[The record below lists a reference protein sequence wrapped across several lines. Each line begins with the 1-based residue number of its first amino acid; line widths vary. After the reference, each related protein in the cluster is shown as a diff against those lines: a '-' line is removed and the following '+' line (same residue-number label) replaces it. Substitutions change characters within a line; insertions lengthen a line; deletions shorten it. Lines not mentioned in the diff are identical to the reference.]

1 MNGIL
6 SHGITIAAKCTPDEK
21 ILADIEKAGISA
33 VELYTNLNYLQKLG
47 FVKKTCRK
55 FPFRYAVHA
64 PNDACETELLAELV
78 DEIEAEI
85 VVFHDIF
92 WDSEWEHI
100 AEVFKGIKA
109 KVCVENTH
117 SVHEPL
123 KLMRRFGMK
132 RCLDLEHLQMQCAG
146 VYEEEFLPVI
156 RQAAH
161 IHLTGYFYG
170 SDLWHT
176 HLHHSPEHSAYFLNL
191 LKEAGYTGLVVSEAK
206 TSLQTYEEFK
216 GLKDFYNLWE
226 SKSDIK

>member
-1 MNGIL
+1 M
-6 SHGITIAAKCTPDEK
+6 SSPATITIAAKCAPDEQ
-21 ILADIEKAGISA
+21 ILTSIEKAGLSA
-33 VELYTNLNYLQKLG
+33 VELYTNLDYLRNLSK
-47 FVKKTCRK
+47 VKKTCRK

-64 PNDACETELLAELV
+64 PNDCFEPDLLAELL
-78 DEIEAEI
+78 DELKAEV

-92 WDSEWEHI
+92 WDDEWEQI
-100 AEVFKGIKA
+100 ASVFTNVRT

-132 RCLDLEHLQMQCAG
+132 RCLDIEHLQMQCAG
-146 VYEEEFLPVI
+146 VFEEEFLPVI

-176 HLHHSPEHSAYFLNL
+176 HIHHSPQHGIYFLNL
-191 LKEAGYTGLVVSEAK
+191 ISREGYSGLVVSEAK

-216 GLKDFYNLWE
+216 KLKNFIVQGGM
-226 SKSDIK
+226 K